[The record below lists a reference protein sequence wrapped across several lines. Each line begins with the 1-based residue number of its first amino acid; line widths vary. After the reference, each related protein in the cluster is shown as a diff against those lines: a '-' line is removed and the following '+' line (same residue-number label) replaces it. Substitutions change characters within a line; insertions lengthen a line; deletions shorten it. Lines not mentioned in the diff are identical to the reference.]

1 MPKKIKIEELKTSF
15 TAFTKSIGIF
25 KAEGWI
31 SQRIFLSTGFLKTS
45 HNQISYSYEVI
56 FH

>member
-15 TAFTKSIGIF
+15 TGFTKSIGIF